1 MKKNTIIAVLA
12 MLLLTPF
19 TFASTGDALLE
30 TANNL
35 LIDAAAALEAGAE
48 WMAGEIPDV
57 IEQLL
62 VWHAVDSVLSCLL
75 AVAVL
80 VGWLLLDRV
89 GLRLAKQTKEG
100 EVMAVYIIFGTI
112 PRAILVAIIYNTW
125 NLVWLK
131 ILVAPKLYLLEY
143 AALLAKGAL

>member
-1 MKKNTIIAVLA
+1 MKKNTIIAALA
-12 MLLLTPF
+12 MLLLTPL

-62 VWHAVDSVLSCLL
+62 LWHAVDSVLSCLL
-75 AVAVL
+75 A
-80 VGWLLLDRV
+80 
-89 GLRLAKQTKEG
+89 T
-100 EVMAVYIIFGTI
+100 
-112 PRAILVAIIYNTW
+112 AILVVWLVLDVMGGRMVKAKGSGELLFLYTVPLSVARLAPIAIICNYW